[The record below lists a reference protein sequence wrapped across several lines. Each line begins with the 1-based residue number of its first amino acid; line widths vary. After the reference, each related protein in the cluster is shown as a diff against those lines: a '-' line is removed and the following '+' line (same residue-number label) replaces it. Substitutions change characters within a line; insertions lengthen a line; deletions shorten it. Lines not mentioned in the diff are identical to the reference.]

1 MIRLRDIF
9 LLYIPAVFL
18 LLSLSWVLM
27 YRWIPVKWTPLMLVR
42 TIENREVEGY
52 ENKQNWVSLESV
64 NCFLVESILMAE
76 DQRFFYHNGFDW
88 VELAKMKGEYDKQ
101 GKPIRGCST
110 ISQQVAKN
118 CFTFG
123 SHTWIRKAIEAY
135 YTVLIET
142 FWGKERI
149 LEVYMNVAETGRG
162 LFGVESACQRFF
174 GCSASDVA
182 IDDAAA
188 LACVLPKPLT
198 RTPSSVLNTHAT
210 KHRKICREVL
220 DFLTENS
227 TSLTTYKLDKL

>member
-1 MIRLRDIF
+1 MKRLRDIF
-9 LLYIPAVFL
+9 LLYIPTVFL
-18 LLSLSWVLM
+18 LLSLSWVLI

-42 TIENREVEGY
+42 TIENRDVEGY
-52 ENKQNWVSLESV
+52 ENKQNWVPLESV
-64 NCFLVESILMAE
+64 NCLLVESILMAE

-227 TSLTTYKLDKL
+227 TSLTTYKLEKL